1 MIDAGAGGKFCLRNL
16 LFLASLDDC
25 PDNVHLWLYILLL
38 IYLVVIIEFKI
49 TIHMLVLNPSKG
61 FKHGFKNNS
70 GTFHRNCHA
79 NLAADFFFS
88 SLEQII
94 IGEGL
99 QPRKPNSL

>member
-1 MIDAGAGGKFCLRNL
+1 
-16 LFLASLDDC
+16 
-25 PDNVHLWLYILLL
+25 
-38 IYLVVIIEFKI
+38 
-49 TIHMLVLNPSKG
+49 MLVLNPSKG

-79 NLAADFFFS
+79 NLAADFFFN
-88 SLEQII
+88 SLEQIV